1 MSIVWNARRI
11 WNNTVNHTC
20 PLRWRVHGALAHLTL
35 LSQHLRSKNA
45 GAPNEVGLIADT
57 SCIRSQKH
65 GRHVAHLH
73 AQKPHAC
80 RGHRQ
85 EGPSKAFK
93 LCFCFCYKDPRAGEY
108 SVWRHRKT
116 GTCSAHATEGPM
128 PSTDGAIGLR
138 LGTWTLLKAP
148 GLRSSRFDTK
158 HVKRSCGA
166 TLPSRHTRTVSR

>member
-108 SVWRHRKT
+108 SGLHYFPFLHSNLGKCTLSKHMVRGSSHDHRLSPL
-116 GTCSAHATEGPM
+116 C
-128 PSTDGAIGLR
+128 
-138 LGTWTLLKAP
+138 
-148 GLRSSRFDTK
+148 
-158 HVKRSCGA
+158 
-166 TLPSRHTRTVSR
+166 